1 MADDRATHRALIAQ
15 LREEDAFIEF
25 PAEAEASWSLEDIQT
40 YYDTCGEIVPES
52 TALKE
57 EGSEQVQ
64 AEPSNEATVAGTVPA
79 QLDAMGTEPG
89 ASLEE
94 MRAELKQKLLAAA
107 ALAEKHRAL
116 AEALDGQQQRLA
128 VLDPPAPTDL
138 ANQLMAPSNL
148 GGLVEQPPPITGS
161 FPVGGWKARNP
172 QDMTSAAYR
181 EEAVAAGI
189 PFRPHG
195 LFGPADADALREMAA
210 RPGAAAFQKHL
221 WDLDA
226 QRWAIATDTWAT
238 GDQASAQRGID
249 LRYFHIGRE
258 LHGLLRYS
266 AKATIG
272 AELLMS
278 AHGGAVESVLDEA
291 TAELMKIQHSPNT
304 VTRKFT
310 ASILKP
316 VPAFETLAVCC
327 TYTKEMAGGVVVV
340 IEGVIKDSK
349 GALLARAIAE
359 MVDLSKM

>member
-1 MADDRATHRALIAQ
+1 MADERAALIAR

-25 PAEAEASWSLEDIQT
+25 PPEAAAKWSMDDIQVF
-40 YYDTCGEIVPES
+40 YDTCGQICPE
-52 TALKE
+52 TTE
-57 EGSEQVQ
+57 Q
-64 AEPSNEATVAGTVPA
+64 AECCDQATERTNEGATSPEPAVVAE
-79 QLDAMGTEPG
+79 LDGAEVEPEP
-89 ASLEE
+89 SLEE
-94 MRAELKQKLLAAA
+94 MRAELKQRLLAAA

-116 AEALDGQQQRLA
+116 AEALEGQQQRLA
-128 VLDPPAPTDL
+128 ALDPPAPADL
-138 ANQLMAPSNL
+138 SDQLMAPSNL
-148 GGLVEQPPPITGS
+148 PLGGLVAQPAPTTGS
-161 FPVGGWKARNP
+161 FPVGGWKSRNP
-172 QDMTSAAYR
+172 RDMTSAAYR
-181 EEAVAAGI
+181 DAAVATGI

-195 LFGPADADALREMAA
+195 LFGPTDADILREMASRA
-210 RPGAAAFQKHL
+210 GAAAFQKHL
-221 WDLDA
+221 WDSEE
-226 QRWAIATDTWAT
+226 QRWALATETWAT
-238 GDQASAQRGID
+238 GDQAAAQRGID

-291 TAELMKIQHSPNT
+291 TAELMKVQHSPNT

-316 VPAFETLAVCC
+316 VPAFETLSVCC

-340 IEGVIKDSK
+340 IEGVIKDGN
-349 GALLARAIAE
+349 GALLAKATAE

>member
-1 MADDRATHRALIAQ
+1 MADQRATHRALIAQ

-25 PAEAEASWSLEDIQT
+25 PAEAEAKWSLEDIQT
-40 YYDTCGEIVPES
+40 FYDTCGEIFPEPENMDS
-52 TALKE
+52 KQEAQT
-57 EGSEQVQ
+57 
-64 AEPSNEATVAGTVPA
+64 PNETTTAGTATA
-79 QLDAMGTEPG
+79 QSDATETEPE

-116 AEALDGQQQRLA
+116 AEALEVQQQRFAGLER
-128 VLDPPAPTDL
+128 PAPTDL
-138 ANQLMAPSNL
+138 ADQLMALSNL
-148 GGLVEQPPPITGS
+148 GGLVEQPAPTTGS

-181 EEAVAAGI
+181 AAAVAAGI
-189 PFRPHG
+189 PFRPNG

-316 VPAFETLAVCC
+316 VPAFERLAVCC
-327 TYTKEMAGGVVVV
+327 TYIKEMAGGVVVV

-349 GALLARAIAE
+349 GALLARATAE